1 MGKHNSNKSSSNNGS
16 KKYRGGS
23 TNYDNTDTSIGINS
37 MTPSS
42 LSEPE
47 LTNNSSDTNGET
59 MSNNLADYMSVKNLA
74 IIILVGLLV
83 LSFLGINI
91 LMIFGRIIQF
101 FTALIGP
108 FFSRIL
114 SIFGYTTGTIIN
126 GTADIVSGTAKT
138 GVDILDGTAHS
149 VGNLFRGASN
159 VNGNLPI
166 QQELDGEMLMANPV
180 ILEQPTLPQ
189 PIQPE
194 MPMLVE
200 PQPIEQQPIQLP
212 DFDTALNT
220 PPATYAPTNPIS
232 DDVSSLIQS
241 AISSNKASWC
251 LVGEYEGRRGCV
263 TVKDQ
268 SKCMSGQLYGSQ
280 QDCLNLQP
288 DNGQNTNTNPTNNIS
303 SGQLAP
309 PYANGTMN
317 WGLPPPPPPQF
328 YGVPMRMPQQI
339 PPQYPQNIGPP
350 MRPMPPLPPN
360 MRGMPPPPPPLM
372 TN

>member
-1 MGKHNSNKSSSNNGS
+1 MGK
-16 KKYRGGS
+16 KKGGS
-23 TNYDNTDTSIGINS
+23 LNNNDETDMSVGMNS
-37 MTPSS
+37 MTPS
-42 LSEPE
+42 LSNG
-47 LTNNSSDTNGET
+47 LTHSNDDIVGTSNGEHT
-59 MSNNLADYMSVKNLA
+59 ANFADYMSVKNLA

-101 FTALIGP
+101 FVALIGP
-108 FFSRIL
+108 FISRVL

-166 QQELDGEMLMANPV
+166 QQELDGELLMAAPV
-180 ILEQPTLPQ
+180 ILEQPPMTLPQ
-189 PIQPE
+189 P
-194 MPMLVE
+194 
-200 PQPIEQQPIQLP
+200 PIQP
-212 DFDTALNT
+212 DFDAVLNT
-220 PPATYAPTNPIS
+220 PPATYAPINPVS
-232 DDVSSLIQS
+232 DEASSLIQS
-241 AISSNKASWC
+241 AVSSNKASWC

-288 DNGQNTNTNPTNNIS
+288 DNGQNINTNPMNNIS

-339 PPQYPQNIGPP
+339 PPQYPQNMGPP

-372 TN
+372 SN

>member
-1 MGKHNSNKSSSNNGS
+1 MGKKKGGSLNNNDETDMSVGMSPSLSNEPTHNSDMVGSSNGEHMAN
-16 KKYRGGS
+16 
-23 TNYDNTDTSIGINS
+23 
-37 MTPSS
+37 
-42 LSEPE
+42 LS
-47 LTNNSSDTNGET
+47 
-59 MSNNLADYMSVKNLA
+59 DYMSVKNLA

-101 FTALIGP
+101 FVALIGP
-108 FFSRIL
+108 FISRVL

-166 QQELDGEMLMANPV
+166 QQELDGELLMAAPV
-180 ILEQPTLPQ
+180 ILEQPT
-189 PIQPE
+189 
-194 MPMLVE
+194 MPFPMPVE
-200 PQPIEQQPIQLP
+200 NIPAQLP
-212 DFDTALNT
+212 DFDAALNT

-232 DDVSSLIQS
+232 DESSSLIQS
-241 AISSNKASWC
+241 AVSSNKASWC

-263 TVKDQ
+263 TVKDE

-350 MRPMPPLPPN
+350 MRPMPPLPLN
-360 MRGMPPPPPPLM
+360 MRGMPPPPPP
-372 TN
+372 NV

>member
-1 MGKHNSNKSSSNNGS
+1 MGKKKGGSLNNIDETDMSVGMSPSLSNEPTHNSDIVGSSNDETVSN
-16 KKYRGGS
+16 
-23 TNYDNTDTSIGINS
+23 
-37 MTPSS
+37 
-42 LSEPE
+42 LS
-47 LTNNSSDTNGET
+47 
-59 MSNNLADYMSVKNLA
+59 DYMSVKNLA

-101 FTALIGP
+101 IVALIGP
-108 FFSRIL
+108 FISRVL

-126 GTADIVSGTAKT
+126 GTADIVSDTAKT

-149 VGNLFRGASN
+149 VGNLLRGASN
-159 VNGNLPI
+159 VNGILPI
-166 QQELDGEMLMANPV
+166 QQELDGELLMADPV
-180 ILEQPTLPQ
+180 ILEQPPMTLPQ
-189 PIQPE
+189 P
-194 MPMLVE
+194 
-200 PQPIEQQPIQLP
+200 PIQP

-232 DDVSSLIQS
+232 DESSSLIQS
-241 AISSNKASWC
+241 AVSSNKASWC
-251 LVGEYEGRRGCV
+251 LVGEYQGRRGCV

-288 DNGQNTNTNPTNNIS
+288 DNGQNMNNIP

-339 PPQYPQNIGPP
+339 PPQYPQNMGPP